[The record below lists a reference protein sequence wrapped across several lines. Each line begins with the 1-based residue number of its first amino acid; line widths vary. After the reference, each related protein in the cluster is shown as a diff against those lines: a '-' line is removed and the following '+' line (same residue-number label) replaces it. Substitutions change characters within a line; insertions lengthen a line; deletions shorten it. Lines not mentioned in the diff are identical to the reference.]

1 MSTYY
6 TNEAAFEL
14 PDHELGRALVDRT
27 VHVLEGETPGGG
39 ELGVVALRTRIPTG
53 KSLLELVRMHT
64 DHERR
69 ALRAYA
75 VLAEHE
81 VEIDDGPA
89 LRVSAT
95 WRSDQG
101 MVFQEQ
107 AHLAR
112 RGLWLVFSVTA
123 PLEERALATLTMDR
137 LTSTLHTRKEP

>member
-14 PDHELGRALVDRT
+14 PDDELGALVDRT
-27 VHVLEGETPGGG
+27 VHVLEGETPSGG

-53 KSLLELVRMHT
+53 KSLLDLVRLHE

-75 VLAEHE
+75 VLGEDE

-89 LRVSAT
+89 LRVRAS
-95 WRSDQG
+95 WRGESG

-123 PLEERALATLTMDR
+123 PLEERQLATRTMDR